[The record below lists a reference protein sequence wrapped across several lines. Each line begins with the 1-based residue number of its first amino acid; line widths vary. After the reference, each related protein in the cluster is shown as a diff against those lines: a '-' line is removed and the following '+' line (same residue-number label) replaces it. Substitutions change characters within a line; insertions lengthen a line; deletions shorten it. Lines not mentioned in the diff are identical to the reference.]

1 MIKQIPDHP
10 NYAVSDR
17 GDVYKITQDGLVEL
31 KKDISTG
38 YARIELD
45 NRKYYIA
52 RLVAEQFLPEP
63 TDPGLKIFY
72 LDGDRTNCDST
83 NLVWL
88 SKSEIQRY
96 SSFTY
101 EYRQEL
107 LRGRV

>member
-52 RLVAEQFLPEP
+52 RLVAELFLPEP
-63 TDPGLKIFY
+63 TDPSLKIFY
-72 LDGDRTNCDST
+72 IDGDRTNCDST